1 MLKSLFGE
9 LGPPEPGSDGT
20 SPDRG
25 DGGGFAA
32 TPILETQSTR
42 VTAAGHMVDRH
53 SQELVVVGSPA
64 QAIRKHFASTR
75 ADLES
80 ASRMLTLLDPGNAW
94 AGWVIKALSDAGGLP
109 VERLH
114 LREATTLRTLATIER
129 TTLMRRHEE
138 SLKIVF
144 ADVRAPGRENAE
156 IPVALMERS
165 HLTTVIVGTL
175 QSHAVDALL
184 ASVLEAASLPTWRCP
199 NLLFLL
205 PPDTDWIVEKI
216 AGVPWPSKVRV
227 NHRSESL
234 LSASA
239 VWNTILAHWGEVKD
253 WTPAVANDAALLG
266 LNDFPIKVADLGGPA
281 AEPAGAGFS
290 LLQPFDPFGSIG
302 SPQPLAPSP
311 VGAPIVGQAAQVG
324 GEAPL
329 AGIDIDRIRTGLQ
342 SMRQLEGM
350 LACAVVDV
358 ATSKVLAHELPG
370 GLPLDIDQAAGHAAR
385 LLRSHRHAA
394 TSMGLSPSLNE
405 VTTRSGVRQVIVRPL
420 TRQPRL
426 FLWILLDRSQART
439 DALRRQLSETEKLLQ

>member
-9 LGPPEPGSDGT
+9 LGGTGEKSADGT
-20 SPDRG
+20 AAASPADAT
-25 DGGGFAA
+25 FAA

-42 VTAAGHMVDRH
+42 VTPAGHMVDRH

-80 ASRMLTLLDPGNAW
+80 ASHLITLLDPSNAW
-94 AGWVIKALSDAGGLP
+94 ASWVIKALSDAGGLP
-109 VERLH
+109 IERLH

-129 TTLMRRHEE
+129 TTLIRRHEE
-138 SLKIVF
+138 SLKILF

-184 ASVLEAASLPTWRCP
+184 ASVQEAVALPTWRCP

-205 PPDTDWIVEKI
+205 PPDSDWIVEKV
-216 AGVPWPSKVRV
+216 AAVAWPPKVRV

-239 VWNTILAHWGEVKD
+239 VWNSILAHWGEVKD
-253 WTPAVANDAALLG
+253 WVPSAPTDPALLG
-266 LNDFPIKVADLGGPA
+266 LNDFPIKVADLHHDA
-281 AEPAGAGFS
+281 TDSSFS
-290 LLQPFDPFGSIG
+290 LLQPFDPFGSLGVSTALPAAPAAPADRQIG
-302 SPQPLAPSP
+302 NEASHATIDVERLRLA
-311 VGAPIVGQAAQVG
+311 
-324 GEAPL
+324 L
-329 AGIDIDRIRTGLQ
+329 ATLRP
-342 SMRQLEGM
+342 LEGL
-350 LACAVVDV
+350 LACAVVDLMN
-358 ATSKVLAHELPG
+358 SQVLAQECPSG
-370 GLPLDIDQAAGHAAR
+370 IAIDIDQAASQAAR
-385 LLRSHRHAA
+385 LLRSHRQASTA
-394 TSMGLSPSLNE
+394 MGLSPSINE
-405 VTTRSGVRQVIVRPL
+405 VTTRSGARQVVVRPV

-439 DALRRQLSETEKLLQ
+439 ETLRKQLSETERLLQ

>member
-9 LGPPEPGSDGT
+9 LGGPSEPGPDGA
-20 SPDRG
+20 G
-25 DGGGFAA
+25 AGGADNGFAA
-32 TPILETQSTR
+32 TPILETQSTK

-80 ASRMLTLLDPGNAW
+80 ASRLLTLLDPSNAW

-129 TTLMRRHEE
+129 TTLIRRHDE
-138 SLKIVF
+138 SLKILF

-184 ASVLEAASLPTWRCP
+184 TSVHEAVALPTWRCP

-205 PPDTDWIVEKI
+205 PPDADWIVEKI
-216 AGVPWPSKVRV
+216 AAVAWPPKIRV

-253 WTPAVANDAALLG
+253 WTPAAANDAALLG
-266 LNDFPIKVADLGGPA
+266 LSDFPIKVADLGP
-281 AEPAGAGFS
+281 GAPDAPDSSFS

-302 SPQPLAPSP
+302 SPQALEPSP
-311 VGAPIVGQAAQVG
+311 TASSPGQAQIG
-324 GEAPL
+324 GEAPQ
-329 AGIDIDRIRTGLQ
+329 AGIDIERIRKALL
-342 SMRQLEGM
+342 SMRPLEGM

-358 ATSKVLAHELPG
+358 TTSRVLAHESPG
-370 GLPLDIDQAAGHAAR
+370 GLPLDIDQAALQAAR
-385 LLRSHRHAA
+385 LLRSHRQAA
-394 TSMGLSPSLNE
+394 TSMGLSPSINE
-405 VTTRSGVRQVIVRPL
+405 LTTRAGTRQAIVRPVA
-420 TRQPRL
+420 RQPRL